1 LFSFY
6 DAAYKEK
13 TILLFVLPIYFLLY
27 SRKRKFIKKDV
38 AFLNIAEDG
47 WLHVEAGPVNS
58 PPTQQQPGTLHVG
71 SIKTGSVKFS
81 RYILDC
87 AGHYEEFFLQSP

>member
-1 LFSFY
+1 MRPKKRRRSCYLFFLSIFY
-6 DAAYKEK
+6 CVAEKE
-13 TILLFVLPIYFLLY
+13 
-27 SRKRKFIKKDV
+27 SHKKDV

-58 PPTQQQPGTLHVG
+58 PPTQQQPGTLHTKKVN
-71 SIKTGSVKFS
+71 IKPVPSSFLVIYETAH
-81 RYILDC
+81 C